1 MSPFFTLSF
10 HLRIGRLFHL
20 QSWFFFWW
28 QTLVAFPYFLYMLV
42 KITGK
47 QKEGWKVFQ
56 KSKGR
61 QELHSGLLWIQ
72 TIFHLKIF
80 FFASAEVRTRKD
92 FTLSPTSSVAYF
104 QSLLQKHASC
114 GYRDWRQRSEKLR
127 CPCFNDRWGPNLFN
141 SSHCSTQKGL

>member
-1 MSPFFTLSF
+1 MIRCLYNRISSPCLLFLPFPFTSESEDFSISKADSFFDE
-10 HLRIGRLFHL
+10 
-20 QSWFFFWW
+20 
-28 QTLVAFPYFLYMLV
+28 TLVAFPYFLYMLV

-104 QSLLQKHASC
+104 
-114 GYRDWRQRSEKLR
+114 
-127 CPCFNDRWGPNLFN
+127 
-141 SSHCSTQKGL
+141 